1 MGIVYHESSGT
12 FHLYN
17 DAISYI
23 MIILK
28 NGHLGQLYYG
38 KRIRDREDFSYL
50 LETSQ
55 RPMTARVFE
64 DDDSFS
70 LEHIRQ
76 EYPVFGTTDFRQ
88 PAVEVCQENGSR
100 LSDFQYQSYRTE
112 AGKPKLPGLP
122 ATYTEEDDEAET
134 LTITLKDPL
143 TGIRVELLYT
153 IFSKGGVLTRS
164 AGFVNEGRE
173 TVRLTRA
180 MSLCLDLP
188 DRDYVWQQLSG
199 CWAREC
205 HVHSRKLEP
214 GIQAIGSMRGN
225 SSHEHNPFLVLRRPH
240 ADERQGEVIGLSLI
254 YSGNFRIQAEVD
266 ALLEQGAESLL
277 IDLRG
282 DPGGYVS
289 ELEQILDY
297 LLPEGPVFTHKPRWW
312 FKSVYVSDENCV
324 DLPMAVLVNQH
335 SYSAAELLA
344 AQLRESAGAP
354 IVGELTS
361 GKGYSQIT
369 FPLINGGGV
378 GLSTAAYCTGSGHSL
393 IGEGLIPDVELSLP
407 EGAVL
412 GGADD
417 VQLQAA
423 VELLTRSAG

>member
-1 MGIVYHESSGT
+1 MREQWTQAAEKPKRKWWKPSGPAKAAIAVLLTLLLSTGLWCLALGPSGIAMVQT
-12 FHLYN
+12 
-17 DAISYI
+17 
-23 MIILK
+23 
-28 NGHLGQLYYG
+28 
-38 KRIRDREDFSYL
+38 YL
-50 LETSQ
+50 L
-55 RPMTARVFE
+55 ARFAFVE
-64 DDDSFS
+64 PDAD
-70 LEHIRQ
+70 LE
-76 EYPVFGTTDFRQ
+76 GATDK
-88 PAVEVCQENGSR
+88 A
-100 LSDFQYQSYRTE
+100 LSAFVDGLGDRWSYY
-112 AGKPKLPGLP
+112 LP
-122 ATYTEEDDEAET
+122 AQRHQETIERRANSYVGIGVTVDSVSREE
-134 LTITLKDPL
+134 
-143 TGIRVELLYT
+143 GLLVQSVT
-153 IFSKGGVLTRS
+153 RDGPADKAGVL
-164 AGFVNEGRE
+164 AGDVITAVDGVSIAGEGRE
-173 TVRLTRA
+173 TASDLIRGEEGTKVALTLLGEDGASRDVTCTRA
-180 MSLCLDLP
+180 TLHNASAQGRLLDNKVG
-188 DRDYVWQQLSG
+188 YVQLS
-199 CWAREC
+199 
-205 HVHSRKLEP
+205 
-214 GIQAIGSMRGN
+214 N
-225 SSHEHNPFLVLRRPH
+225 F
-240 ADERQGEVIGLSLI
+240 
-254 YSGNFRIQAEVD
+254 YSGSADSFQAEVD

-297 LLPEGPVFTHKPRWW
+297 LLPEGPVFTHRPRWW
-312 FKSVYVSDENCV
+312 FESVTQSDASCV
-324 DLPMAVLVNQH
+324 DLPMAVLVNKD